1 MAARMMGTEIFA
13 TYLLGPFLALL
24 PRRWRAGLPNAD
36 RVNWER
42 AGTLSGLLEMLA
54 GIVGLGYAF
63 LMVMPR
69 LYEISFD
76 AADKAN
82 ADVSEY
88 HVRGAAWILF
98 MLQPVTWLLFY
109 VFFEGAVRMCGAA
122 FAENVVGTL
131 PLAIVDLIL
140 SRGKWKGDGRVT
152 EGWDSFVASVREW
165 MMVKRLPEVP
175 DELQRVPDGEEEM
188 LEIWA
193 SRRKQGWDAPLIV
206 RVDELYYRL
215 EETWVGGGPRP
226 FRYRLRRLAAGVP
239 GRRVIF
245 YRSGNAEN

>member
-13 TYLLGPFLALL
+13 TYLLGPLLAFL
-24 PRRWRAGLPNAD
+24 PRRWRDRLPNAD
-36 RVNWER
+36 KVNWER

-54 GIVGLGYAF
+54 GIVGLGYAY
-63 LMVMPR
+63 LMAMPR
-69 LYEISFD
+69 LYEMNFD
-76 AADKAN
+76 AANKAN

-109 VFFEGAVRMCGAA
+109 AYFEGAVRMCGAA
-122 FAENVVGTL
+122 FAENVAGTL
-131 PLAIVDLIL
+131 PLAIVDRIL
-140 SRGKWKGDGRVT
+140 RRGTRRSDVPVT
-152 EGWDSFVASVREW
+152 ESWDSFVASVREW
-165 MMVKRLPEVP
+165 MMVKRLPKVP
-175 DELQRVPDGEEEM
+175 DELRRGPDGKEEM

-193 SRRKQGWDAPLIV
+193 SRRKQGWETPLIV

-215 EETWVGGGPRP
+215 EETWVGGGARP

-239 GRRVIF
+239 GRRVIS
-245 YRSGNAEN
+245 YRSGDAEN